1 MTTRLTVTARSI
13 IVLLSAV
20 VFAMTA
26 CVKDHCKKTHI
37 YTYFIPVYKSQ
48 AEVVASIKSNEP
60 KAMEKT
66 GKIYIYG
73 KYIFLNEID
82 KGIHVIDNTNP
93 TSPKNIGFIDIPGNV
108 DIAVKEN
115 VLYADMYGDLV
126 ALDISDPSDVKLL
139 KKLDDVFME
148 RKWMGGFSTSRNG
161 EIVVD
166 WIQKDTLVEM
176 NCERDVNIF
185 AERGDVF
192 FLAATANSNKSVSP
206 VGVGGSMARFTIVN
220 DYLYTVDNHSMNIF
234 SISNASSPIRR
245 DNIFAGFDIETI
257 YPFKN
262 TLFLGSMNGLYIF
275 DISNPLSPVRVGEFN
290 HARACDPVIA
300 DDRYAYVTL
309 REGTNCGPARNELL
323 VLNIENLSSPSLV
336 KAYDMGRPHGLAKD
350 GDLLL
355 ICDGQFGLKAFNAA
369 KPYDLKSLSTIG
381 NIDTYDV
388 IAMNKIA
395 LVVAKDGL
403 YQYDY
408 SDISN
413 IRLLSKI
420 HVESKP

>member
-1 MTTRLTVTARSI
+1 MTTRLTVTARII

-20 VFAMTA
+20 VFATTA
-26 CVKDHCKKTHI
+26 CVKDHCKKTHS
-37 YTYFIPVYKSQ
+37 YTYFVPVYKSQ
-48 AEVVASIKSNEP
+48 AEVIASIKSNEP

-73 KYIFLNEID
+73 KYIFLNEVD
-82 KGIHVIDNTNP
+82 KGIHVIDNANP
-93 TSPKNIGFIDIPGNV
+93 SSPKNISFIDIPGNV
-108 DIAVKEN
+108 DLAVKEN
-115 VLYADMYGDLV
+115 VLYADMYGDFV
-126 ALDISDPSDVKLL
+126 ALDISDPRDVKLL

-148 RKWMGGFSTSRNG
+148 RKWMGGFSTYRNG
-161 EIVVD
+161 QVVVD
-166 WIQKDTLVEM
+166 WIRKDTVVEISCKGEM
-176 NCERDVNIF
+176 NIF

-192 FLAATANSNKSVSP
+192 FLAAANNSSKSVSP
-206 VGVGGSMARFTIVN
+206 VGMGGSMARFTIVN
-220 DYLYTVDNHSMNIF
+220 DYLYTVDNHSMNVF
-234 SISNASSPIRR
+234 SVSNASSPVRK

-300 DDRYAYVTL
+300 DDKYAYVTL
-309 REGTNCGPARNELL
+309 REGTNCGPAKNELL
-323 VLNIENLSSPSLV
+323 VLNVENLSSPSLV
-336 KAYDMGRPHGLAKD
+336 KQYEMGRPHGLAKD

-355 ICDGQFGLKAFNAA
+355 ICDGQFGLKVFNAA
-369 KPYDLKSLSTIG
+369 KPTDLKSLSTIG

-388 IAMNKIA
+388 IATNKIA

-408 SDISN
+408 SDVSN

-420 HVESKP
+420 QVNKP